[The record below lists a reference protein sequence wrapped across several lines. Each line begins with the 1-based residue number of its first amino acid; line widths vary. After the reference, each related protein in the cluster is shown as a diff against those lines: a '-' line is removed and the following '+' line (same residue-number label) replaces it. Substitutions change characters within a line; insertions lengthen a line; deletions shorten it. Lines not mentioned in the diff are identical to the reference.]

1 MVFEVFEEVED
12 EIKVEGMYAM
22 DEGKSIDVEVEM
34 QGELKGTD
42 KIKVKMGCS
51 TGLSGHKGI

>member
-1 MVFEVFEEVED
+1 MFEEVED
-12 EIKVEGMYAM
+12 EIKVDGMYAM
-22 DEGKSIDVEVEM
+22 DEGESIDVEVEM

-51 TGLSGHKGI
+51 TGLSRHKGI